1 MDGIL
6 GTIFYS
12 VLLVLGGYLLSCVF
26 HSKVKS
32 WLGLKD

>member
-12 VLLVLGGYLLSCVF
+12 VLLVLGGYLLSCAF

>member
-1 MDGIL
+1 MDGFL
-6 GTIFYS
+6 ETVFYS
-12 VLLVLGGYLLSCVF
+12 LLLVLGGYLLSCAF

>member
-1 MDGIL
+1 MDGFL

-12 VLLVLGGYLLSCVF
+12 VLLVLSGYLLSCAF